1 MNPKK
6 LTPLLYLAAA
16 GAIAVSAVALL
27 ERSEFLGQANAS
39 SYTMTLDKSSLNYFP
54 SVSLGDLTA
63 SCTFPTALGNPI
75 GFNFSTSGYA
85 SSRGFFAGI
94 GGGKNPT
101 YMKNTTPIHGI
112 TSVYL
117 EIIKYDYSDDD
128 TLPPTI
134 TFSDYAD
141 FSSSSTYTGTIV
153 AKNEA
158 AATPVGTS
166 FSYNYLRTEIGWG
179 NNTNATYGDNAD
191 VYSATISFS
200 DPAISYFRI
209 DYINTTHRWFVLTM
223 TLSFSCQ
230 DVLPSVASSSGE
242 AVTAA
247 TGGEVPATPISSLPG
262 ISIPGGIDSI

>member
-27 ERSEFLGQANAS
+27 ERSEFLGQASAS

-141 FSSSSTYTGTIV
+141 FR
-153 AKNEA
+153 A
-158 AATPVGTS
+158 AARIPERSSPKTRPPLPPLARPLVTITFGPKSVGATTRTPPMGITPMS
-166 FSYNYLRTEIGWG
+166 IRPRS
-179 NNTNATYGDNAD
+179 
-191 VYSATISFS
+191 
-200 DPAISYFRI
+200 
-209 DYINTTHRWFVLTM
+209 
-223 TLSFSCQ
+223 
-230 DVLPSVASSSGE
+230 PSVIPRFLISASI
-242 AVTAA
+242 T
-247 TGGEVPATPISSLPG
+247 
-262 ISIPGGIDSI
+262 SIPPIGGSF